1 MSCALTC
8 AIDGRTTT
16 GAKGG
21 YCGRAGGERGNGA
34 ETAAP
39 VKDPD
44 LRAAL
49 EAMAQNIL
57 TRPNSKEGA

>member
-1 MSCALTC
+1 MTFDDDGLAGLPRQTAEAAAAMEALKEP
-8 AIDGRTTT
+8 A
-16 GAKGG
+16 A
-21 YCGRAGGERGNGA
+21 RAA

-39 VKDPD
+39 IGDPG

-49 EAMAQNIL
+49 EALAQNIL